1 MKRLLLRLRAK
12 TIWAPDSL
20 PGVQSRFRGIYTIV
34 LPIMDGLLILFGL
47 YGLIYGSKVVTSF
60 TLPWF
65 NPIWAACIAVCAL
78 LAGIGLVWHK
88 DRLEITAKA
97 GLLVL
102 FCVYGFL
109 LVLQVVQV
117 AANAGLTIVLL
128 CVAALFVTARIFD
141 LVSEI
146 AKKSPQ
152 EHR

>member
-1 MKRLLLRLRAK
+1 MKRLRSK

-34 LPIMDGLLILFGL
+34 LPIMDGFLILFGV
-47 YGLIYGSKVVTSF
+47 YGLVFGSKVVTSF

-65 NPIWAACIAVCAL
+65 SPIWAACILVAAL
-78 LAGIGLVWHK
+78 LAGVGLVWHK

-97 GLLVL
+97 ALLVL
-102 FCVYGFL
+102 FGVYGFL
-109 LVLQVVQV
+109 LMLQVVQV

-128 CVAALFVTARIFD
+128 CIVALFVTARIFD

-146 AKKSPQ
+146 AKQSPQ
-152 EHR
+152 VPTP

>member
-1 MKRLLLRLRAK
+1 MKRLLSK
-12 TIWAPDSL
+12 TIWAKDSL

-34 LPIMDGLLILFGL
+34 LPIMDALLILFGV
-47 YGLIYGSKVVTSF
+47 YGLVFGSKVVTSF

-65 NPIWAACIAVCAL
+65 SPIWAACILVCAMV
-78 LAGIGLVWHK
+78 AGIGLIWHK

-102 FCVYGFL
+102 FGVYGFL

-128 CVAALFVTARIFD
+128 CIAALFVTARIFD

-146 AKKSPQ
+146 AKQSPQ
-152 EHR
+152 VHTP